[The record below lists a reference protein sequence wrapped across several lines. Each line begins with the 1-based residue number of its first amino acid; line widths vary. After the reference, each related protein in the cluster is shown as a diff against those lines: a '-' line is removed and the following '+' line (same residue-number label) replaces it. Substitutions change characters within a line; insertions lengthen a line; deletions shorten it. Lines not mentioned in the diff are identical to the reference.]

1 MKFSLLFLTC
11 KYIIES
17 ATITLLDILQI
28 LIFLIFQIWKKK
40 VWYKIKKK
48 EKKKFKSLDLHLS
61 LQRFFIPSSNREH
74 YHRHATLNDPDETRG
89 ENIPVVRHRFHGM
102 RSKNRGSRRSPD
114 HFKRH
119 NCSASERSESRRFHG
134 PSSTVNPLWRA
145 ARHKDPFASIET
157 EGKGEGKGTRASRGA
172 PLARWK
178 NETGA
183 RPYWKGTRYK
193 RARGG
198 VFIKSAG

>member
-1 MKFSLLFLTC
+1 MLL
-11 KYIIES
+11 
-17 ATITLLDILQI
+17 LLCLI
-28 LIFLIFQIWKKK
+28 LIFLISQMWKKK
-40 VWYKIKKK
+40 VWYKIKKERK
-48 EKKKFKSLDLHLS
+48 RNSNLLIFIS
-61 LQRFFIPSSNREH
+61 LQRFFIPLSNREH
-74 YHRHATLNDPDETRG
+74 YHRHAALNDPDETRG

-119 NCSASERSESRRFHG
+119 NCSASEPSESRRFHG

-157 EGKGEGKGTRASRGA
+157 EGKGKGKRREGTRASRGA

>member
-1 MKFSLLFLTC
+1 MKEKSL
-11 KYIIES
+11 I
-17 ATITLLDILQI
+17 QN
-28 LIFLIFQIWKKK
+28 KKK
-40 VWYKIKKK
+40 REKEIQISRSSSLSPKI
-48 EKKKFKSLDLHLS
+48 
-61 LQRFFIPSSNREH
+61 FIPSSNREH

-134 PSSTVNPLWRA
+134 PSSTMNPLWRA

-172 PLARWK
+172 PLAR
-178 NETGA
+178 
-183 RPYWKGTRYK
+183 
-193 RARGG
+193 
-198 VFIKSAG
+198 